1 MKRAFVTGATGFI
14 GAAITRLL
22 VRSGVPTAILLR
34 NNSDPWRLGG
44 CLDHV
49 TVIRGEFQASTLYV
63 DDLIKFGPDT
73 VFHLAWDGVGREKR
87 NDPSQVR
94 INVPGTIDL
103 FLASLRA
110 GVQFFVAAGSQAEY
124 GLMHQRADET
134 HPTKPTSL
142 YGAAKNATLG
152 LLEHLATAHQAGL
165 AWLRV
170 FSIYGP
176 QDDDDTLMSSLI
188 RTLLEGARP
197 AVTDGRQLWDYLYV
211 DDAAEAFLSVAKS
224 RSAGVFN
231 VGYGQ
236 AAPLRTTMSTVR
248 DLINPSLEIG
258 FGDIPLGPTAITHLE
273 PDVTK
278 LTQATGWSPQVPVY
292 EGLCQTIAWQRSRR
306 TKENETNERADS

>member
-14 GAAITRLL
+14 GAALTRLL

-34 NNSDPWRLGG
+34 NSSDPWRLGE

-49 TVIRGEFQASTLYV
+49 TVIRGEFQAPTLFV
-63 DDLIKFGPDT
+63 DDLIKFAPDT
-73 VFHLAWDGVGREKR
+73 VFHLAWDGVSRHKR
-87 NDPSQVR
+87 NDPRQVR
-94 INVPGTIDL
+94 NNVPGTTDL
-103 FLASLRA
+103 FLASVQA
-110 GVQFFVAAGSQAEY
+110 GVRFFVAAGSQAEY
-124 GLMHQRADET
+124 GLADHRMDET
-134 HPTKPTSL
+134 HPTNPTTL
-142 YGAAKNATLG
+142 YGAAKIATLG
-152 LLEHLATAHQAGL
+152 LLKHLTTVHDVGL
-165 AWLRV
+165 AWLRI

-176 QDDDDTLMSSLI
+176 QDDNDTLMSSLI
-188 RTLLEGARP
+188 RKLLQGERP

-211 DDAAEAFLSVAKS
+211 DDAAKAFLSVAKS

-248 DLINPSLEIG
+248 DLINPNLEIG
-258 FGDIPLGPTAITHLE
+258 FGEIPHGLAAITHLE

-278 LTQATGWSPQVPVY
+278 LTQATGWSPHVPLY

-306 TKENETNERADS
+306 TMEDETNGRANS